1 MHEEVTPP
9 GRLPMEELSFD
20 GVLNNWEE
28 TIDENTRLNAW
39 RSETLRAIVSDQ
51 KPNRNSEPRARFIT
65 GDTEIRK
72 S

>member
-1 MHEEVTPP
+1 MKNSVTPS

-28 TIDENTRLNAW
+28 TIDGDTRLDKWQIDN
-39 RSETLRAIVSDQ
+39 LRAIVGDQ

-65 GDTEIRK
+65 GDTEIR
-72 S
+72 